1 MNPMKHSRVRIILA
15 CLACACL
22 SFSVAACS
30 PGGTSAA
37 SGTPS
42 GTSAPTSHPS
52 TKPKPTALPQM
63 TMAFCQSILT
73 VDEANQIMKAPHTA
87 TSIRIDAPPDGGGS
101 CNYEYASFK
110 GIVSIVFVNVIPAG
124 VTLDANAIAAQV
136 QQGASSV
143 QGAKINTQTV
153 SGVGD
158 VAVFAASSATLAGQP
173 YKFDAL
179 DIAYGRVFF
188 DVNVPL
194 LGPDAA
200 SASDSALLASFTQI
214 AQLVTSRW

>member
-1 MNPMKHSRVRIILA
+1 MKHARARIILA
-15 CLACACL
+15 LLVCLCL
-22 SFSVAACS
+22 FVAACS

-37 SGTPS
+37 SGTPV
-42 GTSAPTSHPS
+42 GTSATTAQP

-63 TMAFCQSILT
+63 TIAFCQSILT
-73 VDEANQIMKAPHTA
+73 VSEANQIMKAPHTA
-87 TSIRIDAPPDGGGS
+87 TAIRIDAPPSGGGS
-101 CNYEYASFK
+101 CNYEYASYK
-110 GIVSIVFVNVIPAG
+110 AIVSMVFVNVIPAG
-124 VTLDANAIAAQV
+124 TTFTADAIAAHI
-136 QQGASSV
+136 QQSASGV
-143 QGAKINTQTV
+143 QGAKITTQPV

-158 VAVFAASSATLAGQP
+158 AAVFAAGSATLAGQP

-188 DVNVPL
+188 DVNIAL

-200 SASDSALLASFTQI
+200 SASDSVLLASFTQI

>member
-1 MNPMKHSRVRIILA
+1 MKHNRTFGTLLIALA
-15 CLACACL
+15 LLATLAACATP
-22 SFSVAACS
+22 ST
-30 PGGTSAA
+30 GN
-37 SGTPS
+37 SGTPPA
-42 GTSAPTSHPS
+42 TAQPKTQPTTQPR
-52 TKPKPTALPQM
+52 PKPTALPQM

-87 TSIRIDAPPDGGGS
+87 TAIRIDAPPTGGGS
-101 CNYEYASFK
+101 CNYEYAHYK
-110 GIVSIVFVNVIPAG
+110 AVVSIVFVNVIPDG
-124 VTLDANAIAAQV
+124 TTLTADAIAAHI

-143 QGAKINTQTV
+143 EGAKITTQVV

-158 VAVFAASSATLAGQP
+158 AAVFAAGTATLTSQP

-188 DVNVPL
+188 DVNTAL
-194 LGPDAA
+194 LGPDAT

-214 AQLVTSRW
+214 AHLVTSRW